1 MPSLPTKNRRY
12 YLGERTD
19 LLEWHGGTYGRVLE
33 VGCGA
38 GGNAPW
44 LRAHGARELVGVE
57 IHAESATRARTVFDR
72 VESKTI
78 EDALESLTGPFDLII
93 CADVL
98 EHLVDPWDVVRRL
111 GDVAATDGE
120 LLVSIPNIRYLRAL
134 ARIAVGAGFRPES
147 EGIFDATHLHFFTR
161 DNVAQLLVSGG
172 WQPLRWGYPSYR
184 SRSPDTLATALARTR
199 SVLSRGTRGLTDEWL
214 AGQWWVAAARGP
226 SGPATAG

>member
-1 MPSLPTKNRRY
+1 MSSLPAKNRRY

-19 LLEWHGGTYGRVLE
+19 LLEWHGGGRERVLE

-44 LRAHGARELVGVE
+44 LRAHGGEALVGVE
-57 IHAESATRARTVFDR
+57 IHPESATRARAVFDR
-72 VESKTI
+72 VESKPI
-78 EDALESLTGPFDLII
+78 EDALQSLTGSFDLII

-111 GDVAATDGE
+111 GQVAASDGE
-120 LLVSIPNIRYLRAL
+120 ILVSIPNIRYLRAL

-147 EGIFDATHLHFFTR
+147 EGIFDATHLHFFTK
-161 DNVAQLLVSGG
+161 DNIDDLLVSGG
-172 WQPLRWGYPSYR
+172 WHPMRWGYPSYR

-199 SVLSRGTRGLTDEWL
+199 SVLSRATRGLTDEWL
-214 AGQWWVAAARGP
+214 AGQWWVVAARSRDAQP
-226 SGPATAG
+226 

>member
-19 LLEWHGGTYGRVLE
+19 LLEWHGGHRERVLE

-44 LRAHGARELVGVE
+44 LRAHGAKSLVGVE
-57 IHAESATRARTVFDR
+57 IHPESATQARAAFDR
-72 VESKTI
+72 VEAKPI
-78 EDALESLTGPFDLII
+78 ENALQSLSGPFDLII

-98 EHLVDPWDVVRRL
+98 EHLVDPWDVVTRL
-111 GDVAATDGE
+111 GQVAASDGE
-120 LLVSIPNIRYLRAL
+120 ILVSMPNIRYLRAL

-147 EGIFDATHLHFFTR
+147 EGLFDATHLHFFTK
-161 DNVAQLLVSGG
+161 DNIAQLLASGG
-172 WQPLRWGYPSYR
+172 WEPVRWGYPSYR

-199 SVLSRGTRGLTDEWL
+199 SVLSGATRGLTDEWL
-214 AGQWWVAAARGP
+214 AGQWWVVARRRPGP
-226 SGPATAG
+226 TTSR

>member
-19 LLEWHGGTYGRVLE
+19 LLEWHGRHHERVLE

-44 LRAHGARELVGVE
+44 LRAHGAKNLVGVE
-57 IHAESATRARTVFDR
+57 IHPESATQARAVFDR
-72 VESKTI
+72 VESRPI
-78 EDALESLTGPFDLII
+78 EDALQSLTGPFDLII

-98 EHLVDPWDVVRRL
+98 EHLVDPWDVLDRL
-111 GDVAATDGE
+111 GQVAAHDGE
-120 LLVSIPNIRYLRAL
+120 LLVSMPNIRYLRAL

-147 EGIFDATHLHFFTR
+147 EGIFDATHLHFFTK
-161 DNVAQLLVSGG
+161 DNIAQLLVSGG
-172 WQPLRWGYPSYR
+172 WEPRRWGYPSYR

-199 SVLSRGTRGLTDEWL
+199 SVLSRATRGLTDEWL
-214 AGQWWVAAARGP
+214 AGQWWVE
-226 SGPATAG
+226 ATRRA